1 MTKPT
6 SSTVPQSHTKRNLL
20 MVLVGVVALAAVAAG
35 GYGLWYILIGP
46 SGPAAVSAEAPVIPS
61 GASVA
66 APASFDGSWKVDTS
80 LGSMSDF
87 SSSWTG
93 YRVQE
98 QLVGIGG
105 HTAVGRTPK
114 VTGSM
119 TLSGSTVTAVSV
131 SADLTVLSSDDSHR
145 DDQLRRQA
153 IQTDNFPTATFVL
166 SSPID
171 LGSLPADGK
180 TVSATATGSLTI
192 HGVAK
197 TVQISLQAQRKGGII
212 AVAGSIPVVFGD
224 FGFQGPNSF
233 SVVSVDDH
241 GTMELHLLFTH
252 A

>member
-1 MTKPT
+1 MAKPI
-6 SSTVPQSHTKRNLL
+6 SPTVPQPHTKRNLL

-46 SGPAAVSAEAPVIPS
+46 AGPAAVSAGAPVIPS
-61 GASVA
+61 GVSVA
-66 APASFDGSWKVDTS
+66 APASFDGPWKVDTS
-80 LGSMSDF
+80 FGSMNDF
-87 SSSWTG
+87 SSSWVG
-93 YRVQE
+93 YRVKE

-114 VTGSM
+114 LTGSM

-131 SADLTVLSSDDSHR
+131 TADLTVLASDDSHR

-171 LGSLPADGK
+171 LGSLPADGN

-197 TVQISLQAQRKGGII
+197 TVQISLQAQRQGGII

-224 FGFQGPNSF
+224 YGFQGPNSF